1 MEGFKQLWE
10 HMQSMDRT
18 SEKIAYG
25 AGVAAGT
32 VGGVAGVIC
41 GTKMAFDW
49 VIDRY
54 DEFETRSIESW
65 LLAFRIMRKIDANK
79 RDRNQGVSVASRSML
94 TEPKSDGM

>member
-1 MEGFKQLWE
+1 
-10 HMQSMDRT
+10 MDRT

-54 DEFETRSIESW
+54 DEFETRSIE
-65 LLAFRIMRKIDANK
+65 RIMRKIDANK